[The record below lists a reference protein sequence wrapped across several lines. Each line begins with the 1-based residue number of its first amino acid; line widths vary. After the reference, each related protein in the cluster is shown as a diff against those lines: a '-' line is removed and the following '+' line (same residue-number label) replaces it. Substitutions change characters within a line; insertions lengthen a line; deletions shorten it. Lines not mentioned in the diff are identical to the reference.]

1 MTREEYL
8 AKRNSLLDA
17 AQTAAD
23 ASDMATVGAKTEE
36 IKKLDASF
44 EASAEAQA
52 NIAAM
57 RDQVSQAAPLT
68 ANGITSNVVNFV
80 GGKAV
85 KQEEK
90 EDIYAS
96 KGYRI
101 AFANY
106 VAKGVPIPAKFR
118 NTDENTLTTDVP
130 GVIPTTI
137 VPRIIETMEA
147 IGMIYPLIT
156 KTNYKTG
163 VQIPTSSVRPVAT
176 RVAEGAGSDKKKKT
190 VSYITFYAY
199 KLRCEISWSMEVNE
213 MTLGIFESTFTKQ
226 VSEAMIKKIESEI
239 LSTADGSASCK
250 GIFAETPN
258 SGQLLQQ
265 SELSYENLVAAEA
278 ALPEQYEGNAVWVM
292 TKKTFMGYMGMT
304 DANGQPIAR
313 VNYGMGGKPERTL
326 LGRPVVTAGEYMSS
340 FSSTLTAGAVFAAIF
355 NFADYAYNTVYDMG
369 IMRKQD
375 WDTEDMLTKAVM
387 SNDGKVVDKGS
398 LVVIKK
404 KA

>member
-8 AKRNSLLDA
+8 AKRKELIDTASAASDA
-17 AQTAAD
+17 ATI
-23 ASDMATVGAKTEE
+23 TAKTKE
-36 IKKLDASF
+36 IEKLDADF
-44 EASAEAQA
+44 EAYATAQA
-52 NIAAM
+52 NIAALKN
-57 RDQVSQAAPLT
+57 QIPHAAPFVG
-68 ANGITSNVVNFV
+68 NGITANFANLSGAADV
-80 GGKAV
+80 GG
-85 KQEEK
+85 EK
-90 EDIYAS
+90 KDDIFAS
-96 KGYRI
+96 MEYRI

-106 VAKGVPIPAKFR
+106 VASGKQLPAKFR
-118 NTDENTLTTDVP
+118 NADENTLTTDVP